1 MSNKIKILTVG
12 GGSGGHISP
21 VAAVVSKLNT
31 LDDDLEIV
39 FWCDKPGV
47 SLAEKAFEGLDVKIE
62 PIIAGKFRR
71 YYHLKWWQHIT
82 YGSIFFP
89 NVIDIFKI
97 MVGIIQSFIKM
108 LRLRPSVI
116 FAKGGFVCLPVGLS
130 AKILNIPLVIHDSD
144 TVPGLTNKILAKYA
158 DAIATGAPIKYY
170 SYPSNKTVFTGVP
183 ISESFKNNLTT
194 LEKINLRRDLELSE
208 EKDMIL
214 ITGGGLGSMVLNN
227 LALKAAADLK
237 SIQIVLIT
245 GRNDYERVITEA
257 KSQGLNNLIVKDFT
271 GRMGDYMSVCDL
283 VVGRAGAT
291 AIAEYSKSAKPTI
304 IIPNPMLTGG
314 HQITNAR
321 MVTDENAGVV
331 LKEDDVI
338 NTPSILIEYIKYL
351 LDNRGEISIK
361 SMTNNMNKLV
371 NEDAA
376 MSLAKII
383 FSKIKR

>member
-21 VAAVVSKLNT
+21 VAAVVSQLYLLENN
-31 LDDDLEIV
+31 LDIV

-47 SLAEKAFEGLDVKIE
+47 LFAEKAFRGLEVKIE
-62 PIIAGKFRR
+62 PIVAGKFRR
-71 YYHLKWWQHIT
+71 YNHLKWWQHIT

-89 NVIDIFKI
+89 NILDLFKI
-97 MVGIIQSFIKM
+97 IFGFGQSFIKM
-108 LRLRPSVI
+108 IRLRPSVV

-158 DAIATGAPIKYY
+158 DAIATGAPTKYY
-170 SYPSNKTVFTGVP
+170 SYPMQKTVFTGVP
-183 ISESFKNNLTT
+183 ISESFINNLTS
-194 LEKINLRRDLELSE
+194 LEIRILRRDLELSE
-208 EKDMIL
+208 ERDVIL
-214 ITGGGLGSMVLNN
+214 VTGGGLGSMILNN
-227 LALKAAADLK
+227 LALKVATEIK
-237 SIQIVLIT
+237 SSQVILIA
-245 GRNDYERVITEA
+245 GRNDYERIQAEVR
-257 KSQGLNNLIVKDFT
+257 SQDIDNLIVKDFT
-271 GRMGDYMSVCDL
+271 GRMGDYMSICDL

-291 AIAEYSKSAKPTI
+291 AIAEYSKCAKPTI

-314 HQITNAR
+314 HQIKNAK
-321 MVTDENAGVV
+321 MVAEEKAGVV
-331 LKEDDVI
+331 LDEDDVK

-351 LDNRGEISIK
+351 LDNRGEESVK
-361 SMTNNMNKLV
+361 SMTYNMNKLV
-371 NEDAA
+371 KEDAA